1 MTHKFALIAALFT
14 VAAVAAGCATPPSH
28 FYTLSPATTQP
39 AIPSPGA
46 ASGLAVVVGPVSVP
60 AVVDIPQI
68 VVSSGSN
75 EVTLDEYNRW
85 ASPLQN
91 NIANVVAEN
100 LVTMLGTPRVSI
112 FQQSL
117 NAEGDYRVAIEV
129 QGFESAPGEAATLN
143 AIWTVRRTKDGQAVT
158 GRTKVRQAV
167 QDKSYDALVA
177 AHSRALARMSEE
189 IAEAIRKQDRAPQ

>member
-1 MTHKFALIAALFT
+1 MNRKFAVVAFMFT

-28 FYTLSPATTQP
+28 FYTLSPAAAQP
-39 AIPSPGA
+39 ATSAGA

-60 AVVDIPQI
+60 AIVDVPQI
-68 VVSSGSN
+68 VVTSGSN
-75 EVTLDEYNRW
+75 QVTIDEYNRW
-85 ASPLQN
+85 ASPLQS

-117 NAEGDYRVAIEV
+117 NADADYRVAIEV
-129 QGFESAPGEAATLN
+129 QSFESAPGEAATLN
-143 AIWTVRRTKDGQAVT
+143 AIWTVRRTKDGKAVT
-158 GRTKVRQAV
+158 GRTVVRQGV
-167 QDKSYDALVA
+167 QEKSYAALVA

-189 IAEAIRKQDRAPQ
+189 IAEAIRKQDLALR